1 MRIKFD
7 KCAVTKVAEAFLL
20 DTVMVS
26 SIDRVGSK
34 AIKLILQ

>member
-26 SIDRVGSK
+26 SIVK
-34 AIKLILQ
+34 